1 MRAARF
7 DRRSPAHQAGRRTA
21 DNENVGSHRGRRP
34 MFAPHRSHAG
44 SYRNLDLETSVAQA
58 DPHKL
63 IEMLFDGA
71 AAAIAQARGA
81 LREGRIPAKGEAT
94 GRAVRILDEGLKASL
109 DPRGGEIATNLK
121 SLYEYMTHRLLEANL
136 ANDDAKYAEVS
147 GMLEQLRDAWKRIAS
162 QVRGAAAG
170 AGAAAAPVS
179 AAARSA
185 AFAAA

>member
-1 MRAARF
+1 
-7 DRRSPAHQAGRRTA
+7 
-21 DNENVGSHRGRRP
+21 

-58 DPHKL
+58 DPHRL

-71 AAAIAQARGA
+71 AGAIAQARSA

-109 DPRGGEIATNLK
+109 DPRGGELAANLK

-136 ANDDAKYAEVS
+136 SNDDAKYAEVS

-170 AGAAAAPVS
+170 TAATSVAAV
-179 AAARSA
+179 ARGTA
-185 AFAAA
+185 LATA

>member
-1 MRAARF
+1 
-7 DRRSPAHQAGRRTA
+7 
-21 DNENVGSHRGRRP
+21 
-34 MFAPHRSHAG
+34 MFAPHRNNAG

-71 AAAIAQARGA
+71 AGAIAQARNA

-109 DPRGGEIATNLK
+109 DPRGGELAANLK

-136 ANDDAKYAEVS
+136 ANDDAKYAEVG
-147 GMLEQLRDAWKRIAS
+147 GMLDQLRDAWKRIAS
-162 QVRGAAAG
+162 QVRGSA
-170 AGAAAAPVS
+170 AGAAAAPVATARG
-179 AAARSA
+179 AAPVPA
-185 AFAAA
+185 

>member
-1 MRAARF
+1 
-7 DRRSPAHQAGRRTA
+7 
-21 DNENVGSHRGRRP
+21 
-34 MFAPHRSHAG
+34 MFAPQRSSAG

-71 AAAIAQARGA
+71 AGAIAQARSA
-81 LREGRIPAKGEAT
+81 LREGRVPAKGEAT

-109 DPRGGEIATNLK
+109 DPRGGELAANLK

-136 ANDDAKYAEVS
+136 SNDDAKYAEVD

-162 QVRGAAAG
+162 QVRGGAAAG
-170 AGAAAAPVS
+170 AGAGAAPVS